1 MAKHLEGR
9 PMNKI
14 LKVTAFWLFVLTAH
28 GCSLNSDLEM
38 AEKEAAFHAALQAE
52 LARGEQ

>member
-1 MAKHLEGR
+1 MKG
-9 PMNKI
+9 I
-14 LKVTAFWLFVLTAH
+14 LLILIIITAH

-52 LARGEQ
+52 LARGAE

>member
-1 MAKHLEGR
+1 MK
-9 PMNKI
+9 KI
-14 LKVTAFWLFVLTAH
+14 LKATAFWLFLITAH

-52 LARGEQ
+52 LARGAE

>member
-1 MAKHLEGR
+1 MVSER
-9 PMNKI
+9 TNKVKT
-14 LKVTAFWLFVLTAH
+14 LKATAFWLFLITAH

-52 LARGEQ
+52 LARGE

>member
-1 MAKHLEGR
+1 MT
-9 PMNKI
+9 KI
-14 LKVTAFWLFVLTAH
+14 LKVTAFWLLVITAH

-52 LARGEQ
+52 LARGAE

>member
-1 MAKHLEGR
+1 MVSER
-9 PMNKI
+9 TNKVKT
-14 LKVTAFWLFVLTAH
+14 LKATAFWLFLITAH

-52 LARGEQ
+52 LVRGE